1 MIYIYAGE
9 DLYSLETS
17 LKHLYEE
24 YHIDKDHRVVIEASD
39 KRGFNINQVLIECD
53 TFSLFDDD
61 TKAVIVKDPFFL
73 FASSKEVDKISKSDS
88 ASVKKRKE
96 NEIQKRDERLSK
108 LESYL
113 LHENKNTVLIFLCHG
128 YNADSRKKDYKLL
141 TKYHAKV
148 VSFPKMDEKD
158 FTSYARNCLKEEGIE
173 VTNDVF
179 QEILSRCGS
188 DTLLLQQAIEKL
200 KLYGNQKPDL
210 NDVKHLISLNS
221 EVNVFKLTTA
231 FGLGDVQGCFEAID
245 EMLLASYD
253 YNAMISMLSKRLRTI
268 FNIKVLYEKGYSNEE
283 IATRMHLNS
292 KGQVYYVLK
301 DSSSMNSRK
310 ILKYL
315 SELADIDQGI
325 KQGELNAK
333 DAFEDF
339 ILRNTQRKQVGYY
352 HG

>member
-9 DLYSLETS
+9 DLYRLENG

-24 YHIDKDHRVVIEASD
+24 YHIDKDHRVVIEAND
-39 KRGFNINQVLIECD
+39 KRSFNINQVLIECD

-61 TKAVIVKDPFFL
+61 TKAVIVKNPFFL
-73 FASSKEVDKISKSDS
+73 SASSKEVEKISKSDS
-88 ASVKKRKE
+88 AIVKKRKE
-96 NEIQKRDERLSK
+96 NEIQKRDERLTK
-108 LESYL
+108 LETYL
-113 LHENKNTVLIFLCHG
+113 MHENKNTILIFLCHG

-141 TKYHAKV
+141 TKYNAKI
-148 VSFPKMDEKD
+148 VSFPKMDDKD
-158 FTSYARNCLKEEGIE
+158 FTTYASNRLKEEGIE
-173 VTNDVF
+173 VNTNVLN
-179 QEILSRCGS
+179 EIISRCGS

-200 KLYGNQKPDL
+200 KLYGKQNPSL
-210 NDVKHLISLNS
+210 TDVKHLVSLNS

-268 FNIKVLYEKGYSNEE
+268 FNIKLLYEKGYSNEQ

-301 DSSSMNSRK
+301 DSSSMNTTK
-310 ILKYL
+310 ILQYL
-315 SELADIDQGI
+315 NELAIIDQGI
-325 KQGELNAK
+325 KQGELTAK